1 MSVKRKVL
9 SELGSGTPEVGRS
22 GKTLLYG
29 TGSIATTGV
38 LRIQSAQ
45 QWVRP
50 FWRYD
55 VPHRRT
61 LVNVIV
67 VGGGIG
73 GFTLALFLHRAGI
86 ACRIYELAPQFRPL
100 GVGINILPHASK
112 ELGEIGLE
120 SALARISVLT
130 REAVFFNRF
139 GQLIY
144 REALGRYGGY
154 DDPQYSIH
162 RGELQKVLVE
172 AASAR
177 LGADRIFTGWK
188 CTGVG
193 QDARGAIA
201 HFQDSATNEAL
212 PSQRADVVVAC
223 DGLHS
228 VVRKALHPREG
239 PPLYSGVN
247 MWRGVSIWPPILSG
261 ASMIRAGWLSGGKM
275 VIYPIRDN
283 VDSQGRQLVNWV
295 AELETR
301 QHTKRDWNRP
311 GDIND
316 FIGAFADWHFDW
328 LDVPA
333 FIRQAQTILE
343 FPMVDQ
349 DPLPW
354 WSQGRVTLLG
364 DAAHPMY
371 PRGSNGAGQ
380 AILDARVLSDAL
392 ASHADPIAALKAYE
406 AKRLPFTA
414 EVVRMNRKNPP
425 DAILR
430 EVFERTGDKPFQ
442 RIEDVISE
450 AELVA
455 LSEGYKRVA
464 GFDRESLQASAPI
477 VSQHS

>member
-1 MSVKRKVL
+1 
-9 SELGSGTPEVGRS
+9 
-22 GKTLLYG
+22 
-29 TGSIATTGV
+29 
-38 LRIQSAQ
+38 
-45 QWVRP
+45 
-50 FWRYD
+50 
-55 VPHRRT
+55 
-61 LVNVIV
+61 VNVII

-73 GFTLALFLHRAGI
+73 GFTLALFLHRVGI
-86 ACRIYELAPQFRPL
+86 GCRIYELAAEIRPL
-100 GVGINILPHASK
+100 GVGINILPHASR
-112 ELGEIGLE
+112 ELGELGLE
-120 SALARISVLT
+120 SALARVSVLT

-139 GQLIY
+139 GQPIY

-162 RGELQKVLVE
+162 RGELQKVLVT
-172 AASAR
+172 AAAER
-177 LGADRIFTGWK
+177 LGPDCIFTGWK
-188 CTGVG
+188 CVGVD
-193 QDARGAIA
+193 QDATGAA
-201 HFQDSATNEAL
+201 VQFQDTATGEPLAL
-212 PSQRADVVVAC
+212 QRADVVVAC

-228 VVRKALHPREG
+228 VVRKALHPHEG

-261 ASMIRAGWLSGGKM
+261 ASMIRAGWLTSGKM

-283 VDSQGRQLVNWV
+283 VDGRGNQLVNWV
-295 AELETR
+295 AELETPEYK
-301 QHTKRDWNRP
+301 QRDWNRP

-316 FIGAFADWHFDW
+316 FIGAFTDWHFDW

-333 FIRQAQTILE
+333 FIRSAQTILE

-354 WSQGRVTLLG
+354 WSRGRVTLLG

-380 AILDARVLSDAL
+380 AILDARALADAL
-392 ASHADPIAALKAYE
+392 ALHDDPVDALKAYE

-430 EVFERTGDKPFQ
+430 EVFERTGDKPFR
-442 RIEDVISE
+442 RIEDIISE
-450 AELVA
+450 EELVA

-464 GFDRESLQASAPI
+464 GFDKDSLMAS
-477 VSQHS
+477 QKR